1 MKTERIN
8 DYEAAVSY
16 ILGIPRFSAK
26 NDMETTKRF
35 LMSIGENEKATVI
48 HVAGTNGKGSVCA
61 FLDSVH
67 RKMGYKTG
75 LFTSPHLVDI
85 RERICIDGQMI
96 SKEDFL
102 DCTNFVLEKME
113 EFNGMEGSYHP
124 SFFEFVFF
132 IAVRYF
138 ALADVDVEIFE
149 TGLGGRLDATNSLSR
164 KDICIITPIGM
175 DHMEYLGDS
184 IGQIAGEKAGIIKS
198 NVPVVYMAGDEEA
211 NSAIEQS
218 AKENNACCY
227 QVNDSKAQILG
238 INEKNIDF
246 SYKCDY
252 DSNAIFTVHT
262 YALYQVSNASLCL
275 SALQILYGEDIV
287 LKEEVHLGI
296 SSMNWP
302 GRMEEV
308 APGVFVDGGHNVHGV
323 RAFIESVEAD
333 GYDGRRMLLFS
344 AVSDKQVD
352 VMGQMLVDSRLFN
365 EINVCR
371 IDNSRG
377 TETEKLKQIISDSI
391 ENNEKTIG
399 KKQDSEQTFE
409 KQKRVNHKL
418 SMKEYGSLHEAYD
431 DMVSRKPQDYRMY
444 VCGSLYLVGAVKE
457 YIEEKYD

>member
-26 NDMETTKRF
+26 NDMETTKSF
-35 LMSIGENEKATVI
+35 LTYIGENENAKVI

-67 RKMGYKTG
+67 RKMGCKTG

-96 SKEDFL
+96 SREDFL
-102 DCTNFVLEKME
+102 DCTNYVLDKIE
-113 EFNGMEGSYHP
+113 EFNGEEGTYHP

-138 ALADVDVEIFE
+138 ALTNVDVEIFE

-184 IGQIAGEKAGIIKS
+184 IGKIAGEKAGIIKS
-198 NVPVVYMAGDEEA
+198 GVPVVYMAGEEDA
-211 NSAIEQS
+211 NQAIETV
-218 AKENNACCY
+218 AKEKNAYCY
-227 QVNDSKAQILG
+227 QVNESKAQILG
-238 INEKNIDF
+238 IKEKNIDF

-287 LKEEVHLGI
+287 MKEEVHLGI

-308 APGVFVDGGHNVHGV
+308 VPGVFVDGGHNVHGV
-323 RAFIESVEAD
+323 RAFIESVKAD

-352 VMGQMLVDSRLFN
+352 VMGQMLVESGLFN

-377 TETEKLKQIISDSI
+377 TETEILKQIISDSI
-391 ENNEKTIG
+391 KN
-399 KKQDSEQTFE
+399 SEQSEGKEQGLGQTHL
-409 KQKRVNHKL
+409 KKL
-418 SMKEYGSLHEAYD
+418 EMKEYSSLQEAYD
-431 DMVSRKPQDYRMY
+431 DMVERRPQDYRMY
-444 VCGSLYLVGAVKE
+444 ICGSLYLVGAVKE